1 MKTLNI
7 LLGFVIFISTLSGCT
22 ARSINT
28 PNENVKETESVK
40 EPFIIV
46 NPFRDDPE
54 NPSPHNPLIKRFGDI
69 PEVRTYMRLKQKL
82 VNTSGLTADETI
94 AYFTA
99 ELHLYQYDSS
109 RNRLNRAKES
119 KKINKA
125 SGLSDDA
132 IVFRYT
138 GITQHNLVRG
148 DNVTRI
154 LPDGTKIIS
163 DPRLTN
169 DPTII
174 PPEKRREL
182 NLDKDRD
189 DKKPAVNGEE
199 D

>member
-1 MKTLNI
+1 MKVLNT
-7 LLGFVIFISTLSGCT
+7 LLGFVIFISALSGCT

-28 PNENVKETESVK
+28 PNENVKEAESVK
-40 EPFIIV
+40 EPFVIV
-46 NPFRDDPE
+46 NPFRDDPD

-82 VNTSGLTADETI
+82 LNTPGLTSDEAI
-94 AYFTA
+94 AYYTA

-109 RNRLNRAKES
+109 RNILNGLKES

-125 SGLSDDA
+125 SGLPDDA

-174 PPEKRREL
+174 PPGKRREL
-182 NLDKDRD
+182 NLDKDKD
-189 DKKPAVNGEE
+189 
-199 D
+199 

>member
-1 MKTLNI
+1 MKTLFALLVCFLI
-7 LLGFVIFISTLSGCT
+7 LTVLSGCSTRHANTT
-22 ARSINT
+22 AA
-28 PNENVKETESVK
+28 PDQQESQ
-40 EPFIIV
+40 EPFVIV
-46 NPFRDDPE
+46 NPFRDDPD

-69 PEVRTYMRLKQKL
+69 PEVRTYIRLKQKL
-82 VNTSGLTADETI
+82 VNTSGLTADEAI

-99 ELHLYQYDSS
+99 ELHLYQYDYS
-109 RNRLNRAKES
+109 RNILNRLKKS
-119 KKINKA
+119 KKTNKA
-125 SGLSDDA
+125 FGQPDDE

-182 NLDKDRD
+182 NLNKDRN
-189 DKKPAVNGEE
+189 DKKTAVNGEKH
-199 D
+199 

>member
-1 MKTLNI
+1 MKTLFALLVCFLI
-7 LLGFVIFISTLSGCT
+7 LTVLSGCST
-22 ARSINT
+22 RHANT
-28 PNENVKETESVK
+28 IAAPDQQESQ
-40 EPFIIV
+40 EPFVIV
-46 NPFRDDPE
+46 NPFRDDPD

-69 PEVRTYMRLKQKL
+69 PEVRTYIRLKQKL
-82 VNTSGLTADETI
+82 VNTSGLTADEAI

-99 ELHLYQYDSS
+99 ELHLYQYDYS
-109 RNRLNRAKES
+109 RNILNRLKKS
-119 KKINKA
+119 KKTNKA
-125 SGLSDDA
+125 FGQPDDE
-132 IVFRYT
+132 IVFWYT

-182 NLDKDRD
+182 NLNKDRN
-189 DKKPAVNGEE
+189 DKKPAVNGEKH
-199 D
+199 

>member
-1 MKTLNI
+1 MKTLNT
-7 LLGFVIFISTLSGCT
+7 LLGFVIFIGALSGCT

-40 EPFIIV
+40 EPFVIV

-54 NPSPHNPLIKRFGDI
+54 NPSPHNPLIKKFGDI

-82 VNTSGLTADETI
+82 LNTPGLTSDEAI
-94 AYFTA
+94 AYYTA

-109 RNRLNRAKES
+109 RNILNRLKES

-125 SGLSDDA
+125 SGLPDDA

-138 GITQHNLVRG
+138 GITQQDLVRG
-148 DNVTRI
+148 DRITRI

-163 DPRLTN
+163 DPRLKN
-169 DPTII
+169 DPTVI
-174 PPEKRREL
+174 PPEKRHEL
-182 NLDKDRD
+182 NLDRNDE
-189 DKKPAVNGEE
+189 KPAVNEEE

>member
-7 LLGFVIFISTLSGCT
+7 LLGFVIFISALSGCT

-28 PNENVKETESVK
+28 LNENVKGTESVK
-40 EPFIIV
+40 EPFVIV
-46 NPFRDDPE
+46 NPFRDDPD

-82 VNTSGLTADETI
+82 INTSGLTADEAI
-94 AYFTA
+94 AYYTA

-109 RNRLNRAKES
+109 RKRLNRLKES

-125 SGLSDDA
+125 SGLPDDA

-138 GITQHNLVRG
+138 GITSLDLVRG
-148 DNVTRI
+148 DNITRI

-163 DPRLTN
+163 DPRLPN

-189 DKKPAVNGEE
+189 DKKPSVNGEE

>member
-1 MKTLNI
+1 
-7 LLGFVIFISTLSGCT
+7 
-22 ARSINT
+22 
-28 PNENVKETESVK
+28 
-40 EPFIIV
+40 
-46 NPFRDDPE
+46 
-54 NPSPHNPLIKRFGDI
+54 
-69 PEVRTYMRLKQKL
+69 MRLKQKL
-82 VNTSGLTADETI
+82 LNTPGLTSDEAI
-94 AYFTA
+94 AYYTA

-109 RNRLNRAKES
+109 RNILNGLKES

-125 SGLSDDA
+125 SGLPDDA

-174 PPEKRREL
+174 PAEKRREL
-182 NLDKDRD
+182 NLDRNNE
-189 DKKPAVNGEE
+189 KPTRNGEE

>member
-7 LLGFVIFISTLSGCT
+7 LLGFVIFISALSGCT
-22 ARSINT
+22 ARSINM

-40 EPFIIV
+40 EPFVIV

-82 VNTSGLTADETI
+82 VNTSGLTSDEAI

-119 KKINKA
+119 KKTNKA
-125 SGLSDDA
+125 SGLPDNA

-138 GITQHNLVRG
+138 GITVLDLVRG
-148 DNVTRI
+148 DNITRI

-182 NLDKDRD
+182 NLDRNDEN
-189 DKKPAVNGEE
+189 PAVNGEE

>member
-1 MKTLNI
+1 MKALNI
-7 LLGFVIFISTLSGCT
+7 LLGFVIFISALSGCT
-22 ARSINT
+22 ARSIKM

-40 EPFIIV
+40 EPFVIV
-46 NPFRDDPE
+46 NPFRDDPD

-82 VNTSGLTADETI
+82 LNTPGLTSDEAI
-94 AYFTA
+94 AYYTA

-109 RNRLNRAKES
+109 RNRLNKAKES
-119 KKINKA
+119 KKTNKA
-125 SGLSDDA
+125 SGLPDNA

-138 GITQHNLVRG
+138 GITVLDLVRG
-148 DNVTRI
+148 DNITRI

-182 NLDKDRD
+182 NLYKDRD

>member
-109 RNRLNRAKES
+109 RDRLNRAE
-119 KKINKA
+119 
-125 SGLSDDA
+125 
-132 IVFRYT
+132 
-138 GITQHNLVRG
+138 
-148 DNVTRI
+148 RI
-154 LPDGTKIIS
+154 
-163 DPRLTN
+163 
-169 DPTII
+169 
-174 PPEKRREL
+174 EK
-182 NLDKDRD
+182 DK
-189 DKKPAVNGEE
+189 
-199 D
+199 

>member
-1 MKTLNI
+1 MKTLNT
-7 LLGFVIFISTLSGCT
+7 LLGFVIFISALSGCT
-22 ARSINT
+22 ARSIKM

-40 EPFIIV
+40 EPFVIV
-46 NPFRDDPE
+46 NPFRDDPD

-82 VNTSGLTADETI
+82 LNTPGLTSDEAI
-94 AYFTA
+94 AYYAA

-109 RNRLNRAKES
+109 RERLNRLKES

-125 SGLSDDA
+125 SGLPDDA

-138 GITQHNLVRG
+138 GITSLDLVRG
-148 DNVTRI
+148 DNITRI

-163 DPRLTN
+163 DPRLPN

-174 PPEKRREL
+174 PREKRREL

-189 DKKPAVNGEE
+189 DKKPVVNGEE